1 MLEIGIM
8 NKNNIS
14 KLADILEKEKSVE
27 FKYNNLFYKIFESCD
42 TGYIVNL
49 YSSDEKDE
57 DGEYLEI
64 NNIDGGLC
72 SGRAS
77 DAVWFMV
84 WIFIGTNILNLT
96 FI

>member
-1 MLEIGIM
+1 MHEIGIM

-14 KLADILEKEKSVE
+14 KLADILEKDKSVE
-27 FKYNNLFYKIFESCD
+27 FKYNNLFYEIFESCD

-84 WIFIGTNILNLT
+84 
-96 FI
+96 